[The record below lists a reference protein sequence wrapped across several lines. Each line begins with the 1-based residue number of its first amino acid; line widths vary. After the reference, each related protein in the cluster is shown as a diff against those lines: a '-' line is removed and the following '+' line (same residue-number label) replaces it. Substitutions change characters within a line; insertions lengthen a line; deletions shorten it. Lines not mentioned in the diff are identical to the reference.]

1 MHVNNA
7 ARGGEEKRKNI
18 NEKGMLGAFCRRRE
32 SGARLLLAR
41 GSGDIAG
48 GAGGGIRVTRLRLN
62 GRRQIEEA
70 DGDGGTEG
78 GQRGHCSA
86 RSPGEDVTSGLK
98 HVAGLRR
105 PCKVSLK
112 VSRVFHPRLPTNP
125 NRRRR
130 NTCRRCGKAM
140 EEEGGGGAL
149 PTEGPYRFIYLFC
162 SEKAAGGKQ
171 VAPPSR

>member
-1 MHVNNA
+1 MLITLLGEGKKRERILTRKECWALSADAVNQALASCWREEA
-7 ARGGEEKRKNI
+7 ATSR
-18 NEKGMLGAFCRRRE
+18 
-32 SGARLLLAR
+32 
-41 GSGDIAG
+41 G

-112 VSRVFHPRLPTNP
+112 VSRRVFHPRLPTNP